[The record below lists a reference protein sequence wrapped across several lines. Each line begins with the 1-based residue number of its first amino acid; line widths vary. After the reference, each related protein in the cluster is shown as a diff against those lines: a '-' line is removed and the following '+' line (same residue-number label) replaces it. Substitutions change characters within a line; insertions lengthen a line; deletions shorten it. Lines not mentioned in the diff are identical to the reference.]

1 MTPPDRD
8 KRRGDPDFDDDAPS
22 RPSSPDQT
30 PLPRPVP
37 HHVADPTVQ
46 PERISHDA
54 LDDDDIEELEPDE
67 ELDGDADVDGDED
80 LAAEL
85 ATRQRPRI
93 SAEDLEKL
101 ERDSEAELLTDQRES
116 LPVTDAS
123 DLFQRPRPPGGDDDP
138 FEDEKTPPPA
148 FLADFAKH
156 GPEDAETRPHEKA
169 DLADLAIDDNDA
181 DGRDD

>member
-8 KRRGDPDFDDDAPS
+8 KRRGEHATFDDEPS

-30 PLPRPVP
+30 PLPRPLA
-37 HHVADPTVQ
+37 HHIADPTVQ
-46 PERISHDA
+46 PERVSERE
-54 LDDDDIEELEPDE
+54 LDDDDIEELEPDDV
-67 ELDGDADVDGDED
+67 LADAGADED

-93 SAEDLEKL
+93 SAEDLAKL
-101 ERDSEAELLTDQRES
+101 ERDSEPELSTEQVAGI
-116 LPVTDAS
+116 PVSDAS
-123 DLFQRPRPPGGDDDP
+123 DLFQRPRPPGDDDP

-148 FLADFAKH
+148 FLAEFARH

-169 DLADLAIDDNDA
+169 DLADVAIDDDDDRG
-181 DGRDD
+181 DG